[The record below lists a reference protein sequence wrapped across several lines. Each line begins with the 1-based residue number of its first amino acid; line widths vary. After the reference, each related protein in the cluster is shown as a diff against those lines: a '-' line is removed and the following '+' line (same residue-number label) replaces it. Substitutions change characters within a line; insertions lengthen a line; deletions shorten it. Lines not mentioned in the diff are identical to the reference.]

1 MGEVLLDALIDS
13 LKILPVLF
21 VVYILIELLEQYTSR
36 KFENNV
42 FLKNKFSPLIG
53 GGLGLIPQCGFSV
66 VATDLYNKNRIS
78 VGTLIAVYIATS
90 DEAIPIMLG
99 DPKSIKMLIPL
110 LLLKFVFAIV
120 LAYLVDLY
128 VLRLRK
134 RPIEDKSKVDSA
146 HVLGYTNIQVKD
158 SKVEEKYL
166 VADIYLEDKHTG
178 CCGHTIEGEKT
189 NGWKKYLLH
198 PLTHSLKIFVFILIV
213 NILMGL
219 IIYFVGRDNIAEF
232 LSAGKWVQPLV
243 AVLVGLIPNCASS
256 VLLTQLYVTS
266 GLEFGALFAG
276 LCVNAGIAYAV
287 LLRNN
292 SRAKALKIISTIFV
306 ASLIVGYII
315 LLF

>member
-13 LKILPVLF
+13 LKIVPVLF
-21 VVYILIELLEQYTSR
+21 VVYILIELVEQYTSR

-42 FLKNKFSPLIG
+42 FLKNKFLPLVG

-78 VGTLIAVYIATS
+78 VGTLLAVYVATS
-90 DEAIPIMLG
+90 DEAIPIMLS
-99 DPKSIKMLIPL
+99 DPKSIKMLLPL
-110 LLLKFVFAIV
+110 LLLKFVFAVV
-120 LAYLVDLY
+120 LAYMVDLY
-128 VLRLRK
+128 VFRLRK
-134 RPIEDKSKVDSA
+134 RPIEDKSKVGEA
-146 HVLGYTNIQVKD
+146 HVVGYTNIQVKD
-158 SKVEEKYL
+158 NKVEEKYL
-166 VADIYLEDKHTG
+166 VADIYLEDQHTG

-189 NGWKKYLLH
+189 NNWKKYLLH
-198 PLTHSLKIFVFILIV
+198 PLTHSLKIFIFVLIV
-213 NILMGL
+213 NVIMGL
-219 IIYFVGRDNIAEF
+219 IICFVGRDNIAEF

-306 ASLIVGYII
+306 ASIIMGYII

>member
-13 LKILPVLF
+13 LKILPILF
-21 VVYILIELLEQYTSR
+21 LVYILIELVEQRTS
-36 KFENNV
+36 KGFENNI
-42 FLKNKFSPLIG
+42 FLKSKWAPFIG

-66 VATDLYNKNRIS
+66 VATDLYNKSRIS

-90 DEAIPIMLG
+90 DEAIPIMLS
-99 DPKSIKMLIPL
+99 DASSIKMLLPL
-110 LLLKFVFAIV
+110 LMLKFVFAIV

-128 VLRLRK
+128 VVRVK
-134 RPIEDKSKVDSA
+134 KQPVENNYVVKNS
-146 HVLGYTNIQVKD
+146 HVVGYTNIAVQDKSVQ
-158 SKVEEKYL
+158 ERYL

-178 CCGHTIEGEKT
+178 CCGHTIEGEKVS
-189 NGWKKYLLH
+189 WVKRYLLH
-198 PLTHSLKIFVFILIV
+198 PLLHSLKIFAFVLLV
-213 NILMGL
+213 NVVMGL
-219 IIYFVGRDNIAEF
+219 IIHFVGHENIANF
-232 LSAGKWVQPLV
+232 LNAGKWVQPLV

-256 VLLTQLYVTS
+256 VLLTQLYITS

-306 ASLIVGYII
+306 ASIIMGYVL